1 MYGFQKI
8 NYGYKPVIL
17 LTTYVMVLLL
27 KFPSGK
33 RKIMYG
39 STGII
44 KAHPRSSFLILTIK
58 SLFFFHLM
66 KDAILK
72 VLLTCLCFLLAKF
85 AIAKR

>member
-8 NYGYKPVIL
+8 NYGQLVIL

-72 VLLTCLCFLLAKF
+72 LVLLTCLCFLLAKF